1 MQISGVSS
9 GAVPTQPMPTTAT
22 SQGAA
27 AIPSQNQ
34 QGEAQEGQMAKAAE
48 LGKGEGIDKM
58 V

>member
-9 GAVPTQPMPTTAT
+9 GTVPTQSIKTNAV
-22 SQGAA
+22 SQGTA
-27 AIPSQNQ
+27 AIPAQNPQ
-34 QGEAQEGQMAKAAE
+34 EEAQESPMAKAAE